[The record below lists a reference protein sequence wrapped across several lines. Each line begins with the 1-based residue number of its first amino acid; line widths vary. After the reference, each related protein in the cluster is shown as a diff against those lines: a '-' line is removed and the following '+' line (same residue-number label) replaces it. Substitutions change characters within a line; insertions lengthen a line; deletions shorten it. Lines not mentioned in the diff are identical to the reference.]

1 VTGTIDVSRIHFPV
15 TKLGPGRRVGIWLQG
30 CSIRCAGCIS
40 MDTWARGRGQTTV
53 DEVLALIAAWA
64 PDAQGFTL
72 SGGEP
77 FDQAVALTSLLRG
90 IRERSAADILVYTGY
105 SLEQIAPQLVSMAGL
120 MDALI
125 SDPFD
130 QRAPQTLALRGSD
143 NQRLSCL
150 TPLGRERFAPYER
163 CTVAAD
169 RSVDVMFDADGEIW
183 LAGIPARDDFLR
195 LERLLRARGAE
206 LTISQTDGGL
216 TSQGE
221 ALP

>member
-1 VTGTIDVSRIHFPV
+1 MTGTIDVSRIHFPV
-15 TKLGPGRRVGIWLQG
+15 TQLGPGRRVGIWLQG

-53 DEVLALIAAWA
+53 DEVLAVIATWA
-64 PDAQGFTL
+64 TDAQGFTL

-77 FDQAVALTSLLRG
+77 FDQPAALASLLRG
-90 IRERSAADILVYTGY
+90 IRDRSAADILVYTGY
-105 SLEQIAPQLVSMAGL
+105 SLEQIAPQLASMAGL

-130 QRAPQTLALRGSD
+130 HSAPQTLALRGSD

-163 CTVAAD
+163 CTAAAD
-169 RSVDVMFDADGEIW
+169 RSIDVMFDVDGEVW
-183 LAGIPARDDFLR
+183 LAGIPARDDLLR
-195 LERLLRARGAE
+195 LARLLRAGGAE
-206 LTISQTDGGL
+206 VTISQSAGGL
-216 TSQGE
+216 TSQGA